1 MLQIFLQK
9 GELRMANSDNKKNI
23 QIYPSKKRVV
33 TNDKL
38 SKVLFNLTDADYQY
52 LVDNQD
58 TISFVEMKHHK
69 KFGEIVSPLK
79 IDIDGESFS
88 ISEPLN
94 QFDSAVLSVCISEW
108 LANNKI
114 TTPAIIFR
122 GLTGKIGKHDA
133 EPSKDQLAA
142 IFHSVNKLMRLQLTY
157 NMAEICEKLNYND
170 GKPELLVSTLLPSN
184 YIKASTV
191 NGNDATII
199 YFTDE
204 SPMLKIAKLKNE
216 QLLTY
221 DATLLDVPNQQNTP
235 MNITVKNYVM
245 QRIQEIKL
253 HRLNPTITFEDLFKK
268 CRIEKADNKIKQR
281 ARDTMIDF
289 ITHLKSKSEII
300 NFEVTKNRNSFYS
313 VKFTYGKKV
322 L

>member
-1 MLQIFLQK
+1 M
-9 GELRMANSDNKKNI
+9 
-23 QIYPSKKRVV
+23 
-33 TNDKL
+33 
-38 SKVLFNLTDADYQY
+38 
-52 LVDNQD
+52 
-58 TISFVEMKHHK
+58 
-69 KFGEIVSPLK
+69 
-79 IDIDGESFS
+79 
-88 ISEPLN
+88 
-94 QFDSAVLSVCISEW
+94 
-108 LANNKI
+108 
-114 TTPAIIFR
+114 
-122 GLTGKIGKHDA
+122 TGKIGKHDA
-133 EPSKDQLAA
+133 EPSKDQRAA

-289 ITHLKSKSEII
+289 NTHLKSKSEII

>member
-1 MLQIFLQK
+1 
-9 GELRMANSDNKKNI
+9 MANSDNKKNV

-52 LVDNQD
+52 LVENQD

-79 IDIDGESFS
+79 IDIGGESFS

-114 TTPAIIFR
+114 STPAIIFR
-122 GLTGKIGKHDA
+122 GLTGKVGRGDA

-142 IFHSVNKLMRLQLTY
+142 IFHSINKLMRLQLTY
-157 NMAEICEKLNYND
+157 NMADICEKLNYNG
-170 GKPELLVSTLLPSN
+170 GKPELLVSTLLPSH
-184 YIKASTV
+184 YIKASTI
-191 NGNDATII
+191 NGKDATTI
-199 YFTDE
+199 YFTAE
-204 SPMLKIAKLKNE
+204 SPMLKIARLKNE
-216 QLLTY
+216 QILTY
-221 DATLLDVPNQQNTP
+221 DVSLLDVPNQQNTP
-235 MNITVKNYVM
+235 MNITIKNYVM

-253 HRLNPTITFEDLFKK
+253 HRLTPIITFEDVFKK
-268 CRIEKADNKIKQR
+268 CRIDNAHSEIKRR
-281 ARDTMIDF
+281 ARETIIAFMN
-289 ITHLKSKSEII
+289 HLKSQSEIN
-300 NFEVTKNRNSFYS
+300 NFELTKKGNTFYS
-313 VKFTYGKKV
+313 VKFSYSKKS
-322 L
+322 LKLAISN

>member
-1 MLQIFLQK
+1 
-9 GELRMANSDNKKNI
+9 MANSDNKKNV

-52 LVDNQD
+52 LVENQD

-114 TTPAIIFR
+114 STPAIIFR
-122 GLTGKIGKHDA
+122 GLTGKVGRGDA

-142 IFHSVNKLMRLQLTY
+142 IFHSINKLMRLQLTY
-157 NMAEICEKLNYND
+157 NMADICEKLNYNG
-170 GKPELLVSTLLPSN
+170 GKPELLVSTLLPSH
-184 YIKASTV
+184 YIKASTI
-191 NGNDATII
+191 NGKDATTI
-199 YFTDE
+199 YFTAE
-204 SPMLKIAKLKNE
+204 SPMLKIARLKNE

-221 DATLLDVPNQQNTP
+221 DVSLLDVPNQQNTP
-235 MNITVKNYVM
+235 MNITIKNYVM

-253 HRLNPTITFEDLFKK
+253 HRLTPIITFEDVFKK
-268 CRIEKADNKIKQR
+268 CRIDNAHSEIKRR
-281 ARDTMIDF
+281 ARETIIAFMN
-289 ITHLKSKSEII
+289 HLKSQSEIN
-300 NFEVTKNRNSFYS
+300 NFELTKKGNTFYS
-313 VKFTYGKKV
+313 VKFSYSKKS
-322 L
+322 LKLAISN